1 MALVHCYSRQSRPST
16 CQRWLRLGMMAAV
29 VVFVFLVFMVLTIL
43 VLPDDDM
50 MIVPSHMMQDV
61 ENALT
66 NKQTIASHRGT
77 PS

>member
-1 MALVHCYSRQSRPST
+1 
-16 CQRWLRLGMMAAV
+16 MMAAI
-29 VVFVFLVFMVLTIL
+29 VVFVFLVLMVLTIL
-43 VLPDDDM
+43 VLPDDDI